1 MDKPSQQMID
11 FYTRRA
17 NEYESVY
24 QKPERQADLVELRT
38 MLSHEFID
46 QSVLEIACGTGYWT
60 QEIAR
65 QATAILATDASREM
79 LDIAKQK
86 SYDNCLVTFF
96 ESDAFDL
103 QNVSAEHQA
112 GFLGFWWSHV
122 PRQRINKFLE
132 SFHGKLLP
140 GAKVILIDNR
150 FVEGNSTPICDSDQH
165 GNTYQFRTLQD
176 GSEHRLLKNFY
187 SLNELRNAL
196 TPHVKN
202 LTVRELQYYWIAKYQ
217 T

>member
-1 MDKPSQQMID
+1 MQQLHLPLQVWLP
-11 FYTRRA
+11 R
-17 NEYESVY
+17 S
-24 QKPERQADLVELRT
+24 L
-38 MLSHEFID
+38 
-46 QSVLEIACGTGYWT
+46 
-60 QEIAR
+60 
-65 QATAILATDASREM
+65 LATDCWKIGNCI
-79 LDIAKQK
+79 LD
-86 SYDNCLVTFF
+86 
-96 ESDAFDL
+96 DL

-165 GNTYQFRTLQD
+165 GNTYQFRTLQG